1 MRVRAA
7 ANTAAAR
14 AFVDGLARAGV
25 RHACVTPG
33 SRSTPLTVA
42 LAEQSAIRPWL
53 HLDERASAFFAL
65 GLARASGGPVAL
77 VCTSGTAAVNF
88 HPAVV
93 EADLSRTPLV
103 LCTADRPTRLR
114 NVGAAQ
120 TIWQP
125 GLYGVSARLAR
136 DLPAPGEDGAPP
148 ALFAVAAREAV
159 AAALGPLPGPSH
171 LNLPFE
177 EPLIGAPPEH
187 PAPETSA
194 DGPAG
199 PPPVAPPLAPHAEAL
214 AAAADAL
221 ARAERP
227 LIVAGPESGGLPA
240 GALAE
245 LARALGA
252 PLLADPLSGLRTG
265 AHDRSRVID
274 AYDALLRDA
283 RAAPPRPDCVLR
295 FGAAPTSRA
304 LNGFLAA
311 CGDASHAL
319 CDLPGSFR
327 DPNGVTTHR
336 LTADA
341 RSAAEA
347 LRGAVTR
354 APAPEGWLAAWRQRD
369 ARARRALRE
378 FALAAEEPFEG
389 RAVVEL
395 QRALPA
401 GATLFAGNSMPVRDA
416 DSFLAG
422 GAKPLEVAANRGAN
436 GIDGVVSTAL
446 GHAAAGRG
454 ATALLIGDLSLAH
467 DLNGLWA
474 GTRHGLDLAIVLVNN
489 NGGGIFHY
497 LPQAAH
503 EHVFEEWF
511 GTPGGVDFAAAAHA
525 FGAGHRLLGDWAE
538 LDAALAA
545 GGVRV
550 LEFRTDRAR
559 NRELH
564 ERAWRAAADAA
575 RSAGA

>member
-1 MRVRAA
+1 MSVRAA

-93 EADLSRTPLV
+93 EADLSRAPLV
-103 LCTADRPTRLR
+103 LCTADRPARLR
-114 NVGAAQ
+114 NVGAPQ

-148 ALFAVAAREAV
+148 ALFARAAREAA
-159 AAALGPLPGPSH
+159 AAALGPLPGPVH

-177 EPLIGAPPEH
+177 EPLIAAPPEH
-187 PAPETSA
+187 PAPEASA
-194 DGPAG
+194 DAPTG
-199 PPPVAPPLAPHAEAL
+199 PPPTPPLAPDAGEL

-221 ARAERP
+221 ARSERP
-227 LIVAGPESGGLPA
+227 LVVAGPESGGLPA
-240 GALAE
+240 GELAA

-283 RAAPPRPDCVLR
+283 RATPPRPDCVLR

-327 DPNGVTTHR
+327 DPNGATTHR

-347 LRGAVTR
+347 LLGAVTR
-354 APAPEGWLAAWRQRD
+354 APAPDGWLAAWRDRD
-369 ARARRALRE
+369 ARARRALNE

-401 GATLFAGNSMPVRDA
+401 GATLFAGNSMPVRDV

-422 GAKPLEVAANRGAN
+422 GAKPLDAAANRGAN

-454 ATALLIGDLSLAH
+454 PTALLIGDLSLLH
-467 DLNGLWA
+467 DINGLWA
-474 GTRHGLDLAIVLVNN
+474 GTRHGLDLTIVLVNN

-503 EHVFEEWF
+503 GRVFEEWF
-511 GTPGGVDFAAAAHA
+511 GTPGGVDFASAARA
-525 FGAGHRLLGDWAE
+525 FGVEHRVLGEWAE

-564 ERAWRAAADAA
+564 ERAWRAAVDAA
-575 RSAGA
+575 GGSAGA

>member
-1 MRVRAA
+1 MSAQAA

-65 GLARASGGPVAL
+65 GLARADGVPVAL

-88 HPAVV
+88 HPAAV
-93 EADLSRTPLV
+93 EADLSRVPLV
-103 LCTADRPTRLR
+103 LCTADRPPRLR
-114 NVGAAQ
+114 NVGAPQ
-120 TIWQP
+120 TIDQP
-125 GLYGVSARLAR
+125 GLFGVSARMER

-148 ALFAVAAREAV
+148 ALFAEAARRAV
-159 AAALGPLPGPSH
+159 EAALGPLPGPVH

-177 EPLIGAPPEH
+177 EPLIAAPADH
-187 PAPETSA
+187 PAPEPS
-194 DGPAG
+194 PAA
-199 PPPVAPPLAPHAEAL
+199 PATAPVAPPVPPDAGELAVAV
-214 AAAADAL
+214 DAL

-240 GALAE
+240 DALAG

-265 AHDRSRVID
+265 AHDRACVGD

-283 RAAPPRPDCVLR
+283 RAAAPRPDCVLR

-311 CGDASHAL
+311 AREASHVL

-341 RSAAEA
+341 RAAAAA
-347 LRGAVTR
+347 LRESLSR
-354 APAPEGWLAAWRQRD
+354 EPAPAAWLAEWRARD
-369 ARARRALRE
+369 ARARRALDE
-378 FALAAEEPFEG
+378 FARSADEPFEG

-401 GATLFAGNSMPVRDA
+401 GAALLAGNSMPVRDVDA
-416 DSFLAG
+416 FLASD
-422 GAKPLEVAANRGAN
+422 AKPLTVAANRGAN
-436 GIDGVVSTAL
+436 GIDGVLSAAL

-454 ATALLIGDLSLAH
+454 PTALLIGDLSLVH

-474 GTRHGLDLAIVLVNN
+474 GTRHGLDLAVVLVNN
-489 NGGGIFHY
+489 GGGGIFHY
-497 LPQAAH
+497 LPQV
-503 EHVFEEWF
+503 EHGDVFEEWF
-511 GTPGGVDFAAAAHA
+511 GTPSGVDFAAAARA
-525 FGAGHRLLGDWAE
+525 FGAEHRPLADWSE
-538 LDAALAA
+538 LDAALAG

-564 ERAWRAAADAA
+564 ERAWRAAARAA
-575 RSAGA
+575 WGP

>member
-1 MRVRAA
+1 MSARAA

-65 GLARASGGPVAL
+65 GLARASGAPVAL

-88 HPAVV
+88 HPAAV
-93 EADLSRTPLV
+93 EAGLSRVPLV
-103 LCTADRPTRLR
+103 LCTADRPPRLR
-114 NVGAAQ
+114 NVGAPQ
-120 TIWQP
+120 TIEQP
-125 GLYGVSARLAR
+125 GLYGVAVRMER
-136 DLPAPGEDGAPP
+136 DLPAPGEDGAHPT
-148 ALFAVAAREAV
+148 LFAEAARRAV
-159 AAALGPLPGPSH
+159 GVALGPLPGPVH

-177 EPLIGAPPEH
+177 EPLIAAPADHPPPE
-187 PAPETSA
+187 PSA
-194 DGPAG
+194 DTAA
-199 PPPVAPPLAPHAEAL
+199 PPVAPPVPPDAGEL
-214 AAAADAL
+214 AAATDAL

-227 LIVAGPESGGLPA
+227 LIVAGPESGGLPVVELVA
-240 GALAE
+240 

-265 AHDRSRVID
+265 AHDRACVVD

-283 RAAPPRPDCVLR
+283 RAGALRPDCVLR

-304 LNGFLAA
+304 LNGFLAGA
-311 CGDASHAL
+311 RDASHVL

-347 LRGAVTR
+347 LRGALAR
-354 APAPEGWLAAWRQRD
+354 EPAPATWLGEWRDRD
-369 ARARRALRE
+369 ARARRALDE
-378 FALAAEEPFEG
+378 FARSADEPFEG

-395 QRALPA
+395 QRVLPA
-401 GATLFAGNSMPVRDA
+401 GATLFAGNSMPVRDVA
-416 DSFLAG
+416 AFLAG
-422 GAKPLEVAANRGAN
+422 DAKPLTVAANRGAN
-436 GIDGVVSTAL
+436 GIDGVLSTAL

-454 ATALLIGDLSLAH
+454 PTALLIGDLSLVH

-474 GTRHGLDLAIVLVNN
+474 GTRHGLDLAVVLVNN
-489 NGGGIFHY
+489 GGGGIFHY
-497 LPQAAH
+497 LPQV
-503 EHVFEEWF
+503 EHGDVFEEWF
-511 GTPGGVDFAAAAHA
+511 GTPSGVDFAAAARA
-525 FGAGHRLLGDWAE
+525 FGVEHRPLADWSQ
-538 LDAALAA
+538 LDAALAE

-559 NRELH
+559 NRALH
-564 ERAWRAAADAA
+564 ERAWQAAARAAWGD
-575 RSAGA
+575 

>member
-1 MRVRAA
+1 MSAQAA

-65 GLARASGGPVAL
+65 GLARADGAPVAL

-88 HPAVV
+88 HPAAV
-93 EADLSRTPLV
+93 EADLSRVPLV
-103 LCTADRPTRLR
+103 LCTADRPPRLR
-114 NVGAAQ
+114 NVGAPQ
-120 TIWQP
+120 TIDQP
-125 GLYGVSARLAR
+125 GLFGVSARMER

-148 ALFAVAAREAV
+148 ALFAEAARRAV
-159 AAALGPLPGPSH
+159 EAALGPLPGPVH

-177 EPLIGAPPEH
+177 EPLIAAPADH
-187 PAPETSA
+187 PAPEPS
-194 DGPAG
+194 PAA
-199 PPPVAPPLAPHAEAL
+199 PATAPVAPPVPPDAGELAVAV
-214 AAAADAL
+214 DAL

-240 GALAE
+240 DALAG

-265 AHDRSRVID
+265 AHDRACVVD

-283 RAAPPRPDCVLR
+283 RAAAPRPDCVLR

-311 CGDASHAL
+311 AREASHVL

-341 RSAAEA
+341 RAAAAA
-347 LRGAVTR
+347 LRESLSR
-354 APAPEGWLAAWRQRD
+354 EPAPAAWLAEWRARD
-369 ARARRALRE
+369 ARARRALDE
-378 FALAAEEPFEG
+378 FARSADEPFEG

-401 GATLFAGNSMPVRDA
+401 GAALLAGNSMPVRDVDA
-416 DSFLAG
+416 FLASD
-422 GAKPLEVAANRGAN
+422 AKPLTVAANRGAN
-436 GIDGVVSTAL
+436 GIDGVLSAAL

-454 ATALLIGDLSLAH
+454 PTALLIGDLSLVH

-474 GTRHGLDLAIVLVNN
+474 GTRHGLDLAVVLVNN
-489 NGGGIFHY
+489 GGGGIFHY
-497 LPQAAH
+497 LPQV
-503 EHVFEEWF
+503 EHGDVFEEWF
-511 GTPGGVDFAAAAHA
+511 GTPSGVDFAAAARA
-525 FGAGHRLLGDWAE
+525 FGAEHRPLADWSD
-538 LDAALAA
+538 LDAALAG

-564 ERAWRAAADAA
+564 ERAWRAAARAA
-575 RSAGA
+575 WGP

>member
-1 MRVRAA
+1 MSARAA

-14 AFVDGLARAGV
+14 AFVHGLARAGV

-65 GLARASGGPVAL
+65 GLARAEGAPVAL

-88 HPAVV
+88 HPAAV
-93 EADLSRTPLV
+93 EADLSRVPLV
-103 LCTADRPTRLR
+103 LCTADRPARLR
-114 NVGAAQ
+114 NVGAPQ
-120 TIWQP
+120 TIEQP
-125 GLYGVSARLAR
+125 GLYGVAVRMER

-148 ALFAVAAREAV
+148 ALFAGAARLAV
-159 AAALGPLPGPSH
+159 GAALGPLPGPVH

-177 EPLIGAPPEH
+177 EPLIAAPADH
-187 PAPETSA
+187 PAPSPSVSVA
-194 DGPAG
+194 A
-199 PPPVAPPLAPHAEAL
+199 PPVAPPLPPDAGEL

-227 LIVAGPESGGLPA
+227 LIVAGPESGGLPTDE
-240 GALAE
+240 LAA

-265 AHDRSRVID
+265 AHDRTHVVD
-274 AYDALLRDA
+274 AYDALVRDA
-283 RAAPPRPDCVLR
+283 RAAALRPDCVLR

-304 LNGFLAA
+304 LNGFLVAA
-311 CGDASHAL
+311 RDASHVL

-341 RSAAEA
+341 RSAAGA
-347 LRGAVTR
+347 LCGALAR
-354 APAPEGWLAAWRQRD
+354 EPAPAAWLGEWRARD
-369 ARARRALRE
+369 ARARRALAD
-378 FALAAEEPFEG
+378 FARSADEPFEG

-401 GATLFAGNSMPVRDA
+401 GGTLFAGNSMPVRDVDA
-416 DSFLAG
+416 FLASD
-422 GAKPLEVAANRGAN
+422 AKPLTVAANRGAN
-436 GIDGVVSTAL
+436 GIDGVLSAAL

-454 ATALLIGDLSLAH
+454 PTALLIGDLSLVH

-474 GTRHGLDLAIVLVNN
+474 GTRHGLDLAIALVNN
-489 NGGGIFHY
+489 GGGGIFHY
-497 LPQAAH
+497 LPQV
-503 EHVFEEWF
+503 EHGDVFKEWF
-511 GTPGGVDFAAAAHA
+511 GTPSGVDFAAAARA
-525 FGAGHRLLGDWAE
+525 FGADHRPLADWSE
-538 LDAALAA
+538 LDAALAE

-559 NRELH
+559 NRDLH
-564 ERAWRAAADAA
+564 EQAWRAAARAA
-575 RSAGA
+575 WGD

>member
-1 MRVRAA
+1 MSARAA

-65 GLARASGGPVAL
+65 GLARASGAPVAL

-88 HPAVV
+88 HPAAV
-93 EADLSRTPLV
+93 EADLLRVPLV
-103 LCTADRPTRLR
+103 LCTADRPPRLR
-114 NVGAAQ
+114 NVGAPQ
-120 TIWQP
+120 TIDQP
-125 GLYGVSARLAR
+125 GLYGVSARMER
-136 DLPAPGEDGAPP
+136 DLPAPGEDGALP
-148 ALFAVAAREAV
+148 ALFAEAARLAV
-159 AAALGPLPGPSH
+159 EVALGPLPGTVH

-177 EPLIGAPPEH
+177 EPLIAAPAAH
-187 PAPETSA
+187 PAPEPSA
-194 DGPAG
+194 AAPATA
-199 PPPVAPPLAPHAEAL
+199 PATPPVPPDAGEL
-214 AAAADAL
+214 AAAVDAL

-240 GALAE
+240 DALAG

-265 AHDRSRVID
+265 AHDRACVVD
-274 AYDALLRDA
+274 AYDALLQDA
-283 RAAPPRPDCVLR
+283 RATTLRPDCVLR

-311 CGDASHAL
+311 AREASHVL

-341 RSAAEA
+341 RSAAAA
-347 LRGAVTR
+347 LRESLSR
-354 APAPEGWLAAWRQRD
+354 EPAPAAWLAEWRDRD
-369 ARARRALRE
+369 ARARRALDE
-378 FALAAEEPFEG
+378 FARSADEPFEG

-395 QRALPA
+395 QRAMPA
-401 GATLFAGNSMPVRDA
+401 GGALIAGNSMPVRDVDA
-416 DSFLAG
+416 FLASD
-422 GAKPLEVAANRGAN
+422 AKPLTVAANRGAN
-436 GIDGVVSTAL
+436 GIDGVLSAAL

-454 ATALLIGDLSLAH
+454 PTALLIGDLSLVH

-474 GTRHGLDLAIVLVNN
+474 GTRHGLDLAVVLVDNG
-489 NGGGIFHY
+489 GGGIFHY
-497 LPQAAH
+497 LPQV
-503 EHVFEEWF
+503 EHGAVFEEWF
-511 GTPGGVDFAAAAHA
+511 GTPSGVDFAAAARA
-525 FGAGHRLLGDWAE
+525 FGAEHRPLADWSE
-538 LDAALAA
+538 LDAALAG

-564 ERAWRAAADAA
+564 ERAWRAAVRAA
-575 RSAGA
+575 WGP